1 MEAVIFV
8 IGAILVDNLL
18 LSKLFG
24 LESFFTASEK
34 PANAALYGGIVT
46 GVTVVSGTLIL
57 CLYNFVFLPLKIT
70 FLTTF
75 TSVIVITAVICAVQ
89 IAASK
94 ISKVANVAVE
104 AALPMVTGNCVVLG
118 SVLLAIEN
126 ELSFGMSVLFLFA
139 AGVGFTLAMLIFSCV
154 QKRLE
159 VSATAESFRGIP
171 ILLISAALA
180 AMAFSG
186 FFGLSF

>member
-1 MEAVIFV
+1 MEAIIFV

-34 PANAALYGGIVT
+34 PANAAFYGGIVT
-46 GVTVVSGTLIL
+46 GVTVISGTFIL
-57 CLYNFVFLPLKIT
+57 CLYNFVFEPLKIT

-75 TSVIVITAVICAVQ
+75 TSVIVITAVVCAVQ
-89 IAASK
+89 IIASK
-94 ISKVANVAVE
+94 ISKVVNAAVE
-104 AALPMVTGNCVVLG
+104 AALPMVTSNCVVLG
-118 SVLLAIEN
+118 SVLLCIEN
-126 ELSFGMSVLFLFA
+126 DLSFGMSVLFLLA

-154 QKRLE
+154 QKRIE
-159 VSATAESFRGIP
+159 VSSTSDSFRGIP